1 VSYVF
6 GANSVVDSLT
16 LPPSQERELIEYITK
31 LYFKGLTPIREIVR
45 NFKTEIAR
53 RELLKR

>member
-1 VSYVF
+1 MSYVF

-31 LYFKGLTPIREIVR
+31 LCFKGLTPISKIVR
-45 NFKTEIAR
+45 NSIIEIAS
-53 RELLKR
+53 RELLKS